1 MKTFFTKD
9 RLRLILSVILSF
21 LVCMGMFFTAVC
33 ADFLI
38 FSNPKVIINAT
49 KSSNYTDIAVSQ
61 ITEELND
68 LAIPSGLPEDF
79 FTGKIN
85 AQDFEKL
92 FYPIT
97 ENLIAGNK
105 NLKVSVDEFKDYIS
119 TLVTDYSKNDVG
131 DFSSEVARDIEDFS
145 NECANKYLS
154 YLNPS
159 LSSYVFDL
167 LVSAKRYVTIATAI
181 FSLFTLVC
189 LAVVFKMNSIERF
202 VKYCIVSV
210 TGAALSVGV
219 IPAYLIATDEISK
232 ISISS
237 SSLYAL
243 ITTFIEQF
251 LWIIIISASVLIG
264 LSLIL
269 IIIKIFGLIFRR

>member
-9 RLRLILSVILSF
+9 LLRLILSVVLSLF
-21 LVCMGMFFTAVC
+21 ICMGLFFTAVC
-33 ADFLI
+33 ADFI
-38 FSNPKVIINAT
+38 VFSNHKVLMSAI

-79 FTGKIN
+79 FTGKVYIE
-85 AQDFEKL
+85 DFEKL

-97 ENLIAGNK
+97 ENLITGN
-105 NLKVSVDEFKDYIS
+105 NNFSVDVDGFKEHIS

-131 DFSSEVARDIEDFS
+131 DFSSEVARDIENFS
-145 NECANKYLS
+145 NECANIYLS

-159 LSSYVFDL
+159 LSNYVFAL
-167 LVSAKRYVTIATAI
+167 LVSAKRYVTIAAAM

-189 LAVVFKMNSIERF
+189 IAVVFKMNSLRRF
-202 VKYCIVSV
+202 IKYCFVSV
-210 TGAALSVGV
+210 CGAALSVGV
-219 IPAYLIATDEISK
+219 IPIYLIATNEISK

-237 SSLYAL
+237 MSLYAL
-243 ITTFIEQF
+243 VTTLIEQF
-251 LWIIIISASVLIG
+251 LWIIIISACVLIFI
-264 LSLIL
+264 SLIL
-269 IIIKIFGLIFRR
+269 LIIKIFGLIFRR